1 MRAYIDESGAPGT
14 KRRGSR
20 WLVFGCVMVADGD
33 VQEMQS
39 GVQDVRN
46 RLNPQR
52 ASYIH
57 FKNISHDDKV
67 GALNL
72 MATMPWTGIVV
83 ASDTTKTPI
92 SDPRLFYDV
101 TAVYVV
107 ERALAYARELREDAS
122 IYFEDSGNFQ
132 VQELESLVQLASRFQ
147 TALTRGQPETSSHST
162 EPYDIRGIVK
172 GDAHGLDIADGLAHA
187 SFRALEPNRKWG
199 HFEPAYLNILSPRL
213 WKGASE
219 TGLEGWGLN
228 LIPTEMA
235 GNFREEYPWIP

>member
-1 MRAYIDESGAPGT
+1 MRAYIDESGDPGT

-20 WLVFGCVMVADGD
+20 WLVFGCVMVAESD

-52 ASYIH
+52 ANYIH

-72 MATMPWTGIVV
+72 MANMPWTGIVV

-92 SDPRLFYDV
+92 SDPRLFYDF
-101 TAVYVV
+101 TATHVI
-107 ERALAYARELREDAS
+107 ERVLAYAGELNETANIHFENSRVLKLERLRSMVQLMLTFRNLVGRTEITMPYFIRELK
-122 IYFEDSGNFQ
+122 
-132 VQELESLVQLASRFQ
+132 
-147 TALTRGQPETSSHST
+147 
-162 EPYDIRGIVK
+162 K
-172 GDAHGLDIADGLAHA
+172 GEAHGLDIADGLANA
-187 SFRALEPNRKWG
+187 AFRALEPDRRWG
-199 HFEPAYLNILSPRL
+199 HIETTYLHTLMPRL
-213 WKGASE
+213 WKGPSE